1 MAFRRGQTLHFENC
15 TVWPRRNAQN
25 GCTTTESH
33 KCGIL
38 SMRNARFRTKLRL
51 ASTKRAKWMQ
61 GRRKPQMWPIAS
73 HQWGREEAQAPNPT
87 TLSDSRLDGLG
98 VCGLASP
105 WSLTWIYWFGWG
117 RPDTHNN
124 HAYFPTK
131 RTEAGREALALSSS
145 LWFLIVELPGCH
157 GLLPGGSHT
166 RQDYKRAFWPR
177 RNGTF
182 DACGWPSWLC
192 AFRMG
197 ETLAVFNLACL
208 VLSSMLSWG
217 TECEHLTIQIKRGH
231 HAKRENHRSEVSGVA
246 WARWPCHPAKP
257 AGNCTRSVCAFLG
270 ERVRTPDHTNQARTP
285 HQKTVRTPDHTNQ
298 ARTPH
303 QTNPTR
309 PSRQA

>member
-1 MAFRRGQTLHFENC
+1 MWHFVEAKCPVSKNAPFGLDE
-15 TVWPRRNAQN
+15 TQEMDARPSPARNV
-25 GCTTTESH
+25 
-33 KCGIL
+33 
-38 SMRNARFRTKLRL
+38 
-51 ASTKRAKWMQ
+51 
-61 GRRKPQMWPIAS
+61 
-73 HQWGREEAQAPNPT
+73 GREEAQAPNPT

-131 RTEAGREALALSSS
+131 RTEAGREAFALSSS

-157 GLLPGGSHT
+157 GLLPGRSHT
-166 RQDYKRAFWPR
+166 RQDYKRAFWHR

-217 TECEHLTIQIKRGH
+217 RECEHLTIQIKQGH

-257 AGNCTRSVCAFLG
+257 AGNCTQSVRANAPFRTMHRLASTKRRKWMHDHRQPANLTAPRDPPRYPFLCLCA
-270 ERVRTPDHTNQARTP
+270 
-285 HQKTVRTPDHTNQ
+285 
-298 ARTPH
+298 
-303 QTNPTR
+303 
-309 PSRQA
+309 

>member
-1 MAFRRGQTLHFENC
+1 M
-15 TVWPRRNAQN
+15 
-25 GCTTTESH
+25 
-33 KCGIL
+33 
-38 SMRNARFRTKLRL
+38 
-51 ASTKRAKWMQ
+51 
-61 GRRKPQMWPIAS
+61 
-73 HQWGREEAQAPNPT
+73 
-87 TLSDSRLDGLG
+87 
-98 VCGLASP
+98 ASP

-117 RPDTHNN
+117 QPDTHNN

-157 GLLPGGSHT
+157 GLLPGRSHT
-166 RQDYKRAFWPR
+166 RQDYKRAFWHR

-217 TECEHLTIQIKRGH
+217 TECEHLTIQIKQAH

-257 AGNCTRSVCAFLG
+257 ASNCTQSVCAFLG
-270 ERVRTPDHTNQARTP
+270 ERVRTPDHTNQASPLRQTS
-285 HQKTVRTPDHTNQ
+285 KTIEMNLVVSRGLASP
-298 ARTPH
+298 A
-303 QTNPTR
+303 TR
-309 PSRQA
+309 PN